1 MVSPIGLVSF
11 ITSSLNAQHGHV
23 VMEIVAARYLIIR
36 LIHELSN
43 KTGSDL
49 THLSKLSVDALSCL
63 ARGKGIS
70 SEQIVL
76 AEMEFKARADVGFIR
91 PDKPK
96 NFRKF

>member
-1 MVSPIGLVSF
+1 MASSIGLVSF
-11 ITSSLNAQHGHV
+11 ITSTLNAHHDHL
-23 VMEIVAARYLIIR
+23 VMEIVAARYLIAR
-36 LIHELSN
+36 LLDELSR
-43 KTGSDL
+43 KTDSDL
-49 THLSKLSVDALSCL
+49 THLSSLSVDALSCL
-63 ARGKGIS
+63 ARCKGIS